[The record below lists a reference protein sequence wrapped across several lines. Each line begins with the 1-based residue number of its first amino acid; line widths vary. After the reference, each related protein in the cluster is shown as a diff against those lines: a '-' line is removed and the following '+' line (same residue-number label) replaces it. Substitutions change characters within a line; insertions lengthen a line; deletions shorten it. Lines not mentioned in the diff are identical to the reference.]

1 MHLTRRTAVI
11 GLALFATGP
20 ARAAFDLGPE
30 QPGRLHTGRNEAAI
44 ALIPKDF
51 PFVTP
56 GSLTVGIHPNNPPI
70 STYATDARTIVGFD
84 PDLITVL
91 AESLGL
97 KPELVPVAWADWP
110 LGLVSKKFDAVISN
124 VTVTEQRKEKFDF
137 STYRKDEI
145 GWYVPV
151 NSPITSIKEPKDAA
165 GLRVIT
171 DSGTNQEKIVLEW
184 NRLNVAAGLKPMEI
198 QYYDDDAATTL
209 TLVSGRADAILS
221 VNASRAYKAAVDG
234 KTRLVGTI
242 SGGWPRTA
250 EIAVTTRKDSGLA
263 DALTAAVNGL
273 IANGTYAK
281 LLDRWSLG
289 SEAIEKSQTNPPG
302 LPKT

>member
-1 MHLTRRTAVI
+1 MSLTRRTVCFGFVTFF
-11 GLALFATGP
+11 GLGS
-20 ARAAFDLGPE
+20 ARAFDFDLGPE
-30 QPGRLHTGRNEAAI
+30 QPGRLHTDRNEGAVR
-44 ALIPKDF
+44 LIPKDF
-51 PFVTP
+51 KFVTP

-84 PDLITVL
+84 PDLIVLL

-110 LGLVSKKFDAVISN
+110 FGLVSGKFDAVISN

-137 STYRKDEI
+137 STYRQDQI
-145 GWYVPV
+145 GWYVPIS
-151 NSPITSIKEPKDAA
+151 SPIKSIKEPKDVA
-165 GLRVIT
+165 GLRVT
-171 DSGTNQEKIVLEW
+171 NNSGTNQEKIV
-184 NRLNVAAGLKPMEI
+184 NRLNVAAGLKLIEI
-198 QYYDDDAATTL
+198 QYYDDDVATTL

-250 EIAVTTRKDSGLA
+250 EIAVTTR
-263 DALTAAVNGL
+263 
-273 IANGTYAK
+273 
-281 LLDRWSLG
+281 
-289 SEAIEKSQTNPPG
+289 
-302 LPKT
+302 